1 MVTNH
6 HPHLQLAL
14 VCGSCTAGAAYVP
27 TMSQEALIVHKIGT
41 IFLGGPPL
49 VYAAL
54 GEMVSPEKLGGATL
68 HSRWVRLE

>member
-68 HSRWVRLE
+68 HSR